1 MSFELKAYSG
11 EGQIGYWEKVH
22 HCEGGQALGQAPQG
36 SGHGLSLPEFKKNL
50 DCVLSIGFEFL
61 SCPVWS

>member
-36 SGHGLSLPEFKKNL
+36 SGHGPRLLELKKNL
-50 DCVLSIGFEFL
+50 DSALRHRV
-61 SCPVWS
+61 